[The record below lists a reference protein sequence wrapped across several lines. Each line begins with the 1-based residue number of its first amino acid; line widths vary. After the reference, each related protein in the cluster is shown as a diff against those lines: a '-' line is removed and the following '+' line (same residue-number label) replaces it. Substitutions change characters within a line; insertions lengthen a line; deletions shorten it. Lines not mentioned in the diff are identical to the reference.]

1 MMKKNRIL
9 DRITN
14 LDKTLWK
21 PLVAV
26 VCNFAMAMI
35 LMTICRL
42 LFYLDNR
49 ELFTDLDLPHFFEI
63 LKGGLLFDLSILC
76 YADAVWIL
84 LMLVP
89 LPYNL
94 RVSEWYRKICKWF
107 YVIPNLILV
116 LANLADTVYFPY
128 VKQRATF
135 QIFKE
140 FSNESGGLAGV
151 FIKEAF
157 CSHWYFTLLFILI
170 AAAVWYVYIELE
182 PVKDRTD
189 TLKNR
194 ITYWI
199 TTPVLFVLI
208 WIPVVG
214 GMRGGFA
221 YTTPLGVNQANQYVD
236 NALHT
241 GIVLN
246 TPFSIVR
253 TMHTGEYIVPDYFE
267 DRNQMFSIYSPVTHI
282 EGKTPNNMN
291 VVVIIAESFGLE
303 YKNMGL
309 MPFVDSLSQQ
319 GVYFKFSFSNGTRS
333 IDAMPSILSSIPK
346 LQESFFVSDC
356 SFNKV
361 TSLASVLRDNGYSTS
376 FFHGASNGS
385 MGLEAYAR
393 QSGFDNYYG
402 MNEYYRFSSENSS
415 TDADKDGIPDFAG
428 HADYDKGWAIFD
440 EPFLKYSALQ
450 IGQMK
455 EPFCASLFTATSH
468 HPFPMPDKYKDVFT
482 KGTHP
487 MHRCIQ
493 YSDYSLEQ
501 FFKVAKLEPWFNN
514 TLFIITADH
523 TSKSANPLYM
533 NECALFRVPIIL
545 YKPGGVYVDGEQIQG
560 EQTAVVHHA
569 DIMPTV
575 LSLLGVD
582 TTLVTFGQDIFR
594 TPVEDKIAYN
604 FNLGLYQY
612 YNDSLM
618 LQFDGENAVGL
629 YRYRTD
635 SILENNIIENGQYS
649 ETVDALSLSMKSIL
663 QQYLERMKGDSLV
676 IE

>member
-1 MMKKNRIL
+1 MKNKIPYKL
-9 DRITN
+9 IE

-21 PLVAV
+21 PFVTVL
-26 VCNFAMAMI
+26 CNFAMAMI

-42 LFYLDNR
+42 LFYLDNK

-63 LKGGLLFDLSILC
+63 LRGGLLFDLSIVC
-76 YADAVWIL
+76 YANSVWIL

-89 LPYNL
+89 LPYKL
-94 RVSEWYRKICKWF
+94 RVARWYRTLCKYF
-107 YVIPNLILV
+107 YVISNLVLV

-128 VKQRATF
+128 VKQRASF
-135 QIFKE
+135 QIFTE
-140 FSNESGGLAGV
+140 FSNESGGLTGI
-151 FIKEAF
+151 FLKETF
-157 CSHWYFTLLFILI
+157 CSHWYFTLLFIVLI
-170 AAAVWYVYIELE
+170 ATVWYAYIELE
-182 PVKDRTD
+182 PVKERAN
-189 TLKNR
+189 TLKNKM
-194 ITYWI
+194 TYWI
-199 TTPVLFVLI
+199 TTSVLFVLI

-214 GMRGGFA
+214 GMRGGYA

-236 NALHT
+236 KSLHT

-246 TPFSIVR
+246 TPFSIIR
-253 TMHTGEYIVPDYFE
+253 TMHTGVYVVPNYFE
-267 DRNQMFSIYSPVTHI
+267 DRNRMFSIYSPVTHI
-282 EGKTPNNMN
+282 KGKNPNNMN
-291 VVVIIAESFGLE
+291 VVVLIAESFGLE

-309 MPFVDSLSQQ
+309 MPFVDSLARQ
-319 GVYFKFSFSNGTRS
+319 GVSFRFSFADGTRS

-356 SFNKV
+356 SFNRV
-361 TSLASVLRDNGYSTS
+361 TSLAAVLKDKGYSTA

-393 QSGFDNYYG
+393 QCGFDNYYG
-402 MNEYYRFSSENSS
+402 MNEYYRFSSENS
-415 TDADKDGIPDFAG
+415 TADADNDGTPDFAG

-455 EPFCASLFTATSH
+455 EPFCAGLFTATSH

-501 FFKVAKLEPWFNN
+501 FFKVARLQPWFDN

-523 TSKSANPLYM
+523 TSKTSDQRYLNA
-533 NECALFRVPIIL
+533 CGLFRVPIIL
-545 YKPGGVYVDGEQIQG
+545 YKPGGVHVEGELIQG
-560 EQTAVVHHA
+560 EQNTVVHHA

-575 LSLLGVD
+575 LSMVGVD
-582 TTLVTFGQDIFR
+582 TTLITFGQDIFN
-594 TPVEDKIAYN
+594 TPEKEKIAYS
-604 FNLGLYQY
+604 FNSGLYQY
-612 YNDSLM
+612 YTDSLM
-618 LQFDGENAVGL
+618 LQTDGENAVGL

-635 SILENNIIENGQYS
+635 SILGNNIIDLEQYS
-649 ETVDALSLSMKSIL
+649 ETVSTLSLSMQSIL

-676 IE
+676 IK